1 MQEIILIP
9 IYYTISNHHL
19 AYKIVFGVVDQA
31 RLRLLLR
38 FLNSLYLS
46 ISLNVNVT
54 SKILCCLSNQNLE
67 ISQRFLCYVYRMTV
81 IVIFLVFR
89 KWRILDATTANN
101 NQVSV
106 FTKKVCKI
114 YRNNAL
120 VLFFAFGFLFFL
132 AHLSR

>member
-31 RLRLLLR
+31 RLTLLLR
-38 FLNSLYLS
+38 FLNSLYL
-46 ISLNVNVT
+46 NVI

-67 ISQRFLCYVYRMTV
+67 ISQRFFCYVYRMTV

-106 FTKKVCKI
+106 FTKKKVCKM